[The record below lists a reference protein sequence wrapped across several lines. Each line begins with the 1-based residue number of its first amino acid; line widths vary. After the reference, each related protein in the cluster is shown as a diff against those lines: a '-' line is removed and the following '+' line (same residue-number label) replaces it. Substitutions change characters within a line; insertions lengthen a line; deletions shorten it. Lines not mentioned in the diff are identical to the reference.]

1 MATITDVKAKALD
14 KLYAMDLENVSL
26 MDVSM
31 YVDILRR
38 LSDIGEKSCM
48 ETLVETMEKSF
59 GKNQPAAEL
68 PITGCVLGGVGGV

>member
-31 YVDILRR
+31 YVDILHR
-38 LSDIGEKSCM
+38 LSDIGEKSYM

-68 PITGCVLGGVGGV
+68 PTTGCVLGGVGSV